1 MTEQLTAE
9 QKRELIALL
18 EERERRKRYRLID
31 SLFPD
36 EGDYRRELYPKH
48 LEFFRAGAVH
58 RERLFMAAN
67 RCVTPWTFIE
77 TPAGLVPSAEA
88 FSGFGGDV
96 LAWDGE
102 SECAAPVIDG
112 HLKGIEPAFRLVTG
126 SGRFFDCTRRH
137 RVLTDEGWIA
147 AGRLVSRAGGL
158 RLSYTPEDYQA
169 SCVAG
174 GYLHDQPPQSAL
186 GIAQERFRT
195 QDDAQGCSR
204 LALDIED
211 VRARISA
218 HSHAYR
224 ALDHRSIR
232 GDLMQLEGL
241 FLLFVGPASSSDD
254 LPRFERHQEIRRLAI
269 ELSLAAQSGHEEGH
283 RQLSFGACG
292 RLDYLSPGDADSSEV
307 ERGQIPD
314 HQQSGM
320 SVLRPES
327 VDLFD
332 QGDGRL
338 GIFYP
343 WHPIPLA
350 GGEFIEAIVPL
361 GYQPI
366 IDAHVPGCNSYKAA
380 GVYHHNSGKSVAGGA
395 EMTYHLTGRYP
406 DWWEGRRFDEP
417 IRALAAGD
425 TSQTTRDIIQNK
437 LLGGLYE
444 TPEFGTGLI
453 PKDCL
458 GKPTPSRGIANAY
471 EEIAVHH
478 VSGGTSRLAMRSYDQ
493 GRRIFQGVELHAVWL
508 DEEVPR
514 DVYEEALVRTM
525 TTQGLVWMTFTPL
538 QGLTPL
544 VVDFLESRS
553 EQEPV

>member
-36 EGDYRRELYPKH
+36 EGPYRRELYSKH

-67 RCVTPWTFIE
+67 R
-77 TPAGLVPSAEA
+77 
-88 FSGFGGDV
+88 
-96 LAWDGE
+96 
-102 SECAAPVIDG
+102 
-112 HLKGIEPAFRLVTG
+112 
-126 SGRFFDCTRRH
+126 
-137 RVLTDEGWIA
+137 
-147 AGRLVSRAGGL
+147 
-158 RLSYTPEDYQA
+158 
-169 SCVAG
+169 
-174 GYLHDQPPQSAL
+174 
-186 GIAQERFRT
+186 
-195 QDDAQGCSR
+195 
-204 LALDIED
+204 
-211 VRARISA
+211 
-218 HSHAYR
+218 
-224 ALDHRSIR
+224 
-232 GDLMQLEGL
+232 
-241 FLLFVGPASSSDD
+241 
-254 LPRFERHQEIRRLAI
+254 
-269 ELSLAAQSGHEEGH
+269 
-283 RQLSFGACG
+283 
-292 RLDYLSPGDADSSEV
+292 
-307 ERGQIPD
+307 
-314 HQQSGM
+314 
-320 SVLRPES
+320 
-327 VDLFD
+327 
-332 QGDGRL
+332 
-338 GIFYP
+338 
-343 WHPIPLA
+343 
-350 GGEFIEAIVPL
+350 
-361 GYQPI
+361 
-366 IDAHVPGCNSYKAA
+366 
-380 GVYHHNSGKSVAGGA
+380 SGKSVAGGA

-406 DWWEGRRFDEP
+406 DWWEGRRFDQP

-453 PKDCL
+453 PLDCL